1 MDPNLENQNPDN
13 SIDENALLEGTPIFD
28 PNVETQEEITA
39 SIVGTKE
46 TPGQS
51 TPAAT
56 TTSGTPAADD
66 FDSFIETSIKE
77 VNPDFQLP
85 IELREG
91 KKADGTPLTKAEM
104 HKLRLNLILEN
115 TQLDLEEDEFVRQYA
130 QAKANGINANQFV
143 TDYSRRVN
151 VLNMPSKDFIE
162 SYYRGMM
169 KGDGQRQYDDA
180 AIQKFI
186 ESKSDIELDQIANQM
201 KGEYAK
207 QMAGKI
213 TQEQGR
219 QIEQIN
225 QKNAKIVEAYTE
237 KLKTENSIFGID
249 LPEAEKTEVITAVQK
264 MFVKDKTGTSE
275 FDRIMQNDQI
285 VLQIA
290 PILHLLNTGKLQ
302 GLVSTMKETIKAKE
316 TDKLDPK
323 PNIVGGSV
331 QGPEGIDEKA
341 LVD

>member
-1 MDPNLENQNPDN
+1 
-13 SIDENALLEGTPIFD
+13 
-28 PNVETQEEITA
+28 
-39 SIVGTKE
+39 
-46 TPGQS
+46 
-51 TPAAT
+51 
-56 TTSGTPAADD
+56 
-66 FDSFIETSIKE
+66 
-77 VNPDFQLP
+77 
-85 IELREG
+85 
-91 KKADGTPLTKAEM
+91 
-104 HKLRLNLILEN
+104 
-115 TQLDLEEDEFVRQYA
+115 
-130 QAKANGINANQFV
+130 
-143 TDYSRRVN
+143 
-151 VLNMPSKDFIE
+151 
-162 SYYRGMM
+162 M
-169 KGDGQRQYDDA
+169 KGDGQRQYDDN
-180 AIQKFI
+180 AIQKFV

-213 TQEQGR
+213 TQEQGQ